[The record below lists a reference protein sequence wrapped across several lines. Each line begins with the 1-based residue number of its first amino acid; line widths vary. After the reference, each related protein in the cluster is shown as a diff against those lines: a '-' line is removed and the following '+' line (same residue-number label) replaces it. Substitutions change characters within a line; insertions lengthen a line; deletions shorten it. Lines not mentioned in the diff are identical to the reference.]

1 MLLKLYKI
9 VNRKG
14 SNVVKIKYLFHDA
27 ANADFFPGD
36 GEVSSFGT
44 GMSDTSYFGTFTNT
58 SKQTIVGI
66 PLVVAAATTKN
77 ASTLSAMNSRIEDKQ
92 IPVGAFYFIP
102 SSAFAVWNNLD
113 DNDAFRAS
121 LPLAVLE
128 AGRTYQGFYFP
139 LTALP
144 PFGSRAEVGTVDDS
158 NNVTITAADFFYLSA
173 AYFNS
178 KIRTLD
184 GRIEEGKKSINV
196 TGGDNGDYQMDYVSS
211 FNANLSVTFAQLMYQ
226 AAGLARTP
234 HLQVALTELTKNDK
248 GGFLVHI
255 KLDTS
260 TPSGKPQFAL
270 SYGTDLDNTSRHGAD
285 SVGMSGFVSAK
296 GMSFDCATTH
306 RSFDKDIKEIR
317 FQGVAREVAG
327 VDYFDDDAKRIRFYV
342 RI

>member
-1 MLLKLYKI
+1 M
-9 VNRKG
+9 
-14 SNVVKIKYLFHDA
+14 VKIKYLFHDG
-27 ANADFFPGD
+27 ANADFFPGI

-44 GMSDTSYFGTFTNT
+44 GMSDVSYFGTFTNT
-58 SKQTIVGI
+58 SKQTIVDI

-92 IPVGAFYFIP
+92 IPVGVFYFIP
-102 SSAFAVWNNLD
+102 SSAFAVWSSQGD
-113 DNDAFRAS
+113 DDAFWAS

-144 PFGSRAEVGTVDDS
+144 PFGSRAEVGTVEDS

-178 KIRTLD
+178 RIRTLD
-184 GRIEEGKKSINV
+184 GRIEEGKKFIDV
-196 TGGDNGDYQMDYVSS
+196 TGGDGGDYQMDYVSS

-226 AAGLARTP
+226 AAGDARTP
-234 HLQVALTELTKNDK
+234 HLQVALTGLTKNDK

-270 SYGTDLDNTSRHGAD
+270 SYDTDLDNTSRHGAD
-285 SVGMSGFVSAK
+285 SVGMSGFTSTK
-296 GMSFDCATTH
+296 GLSFDCVTTH
-306 RSFDKDIKEIR
+306 RNFDKDLKEIR

-327 VDYFDDDAKRIRFYV
+327 VDYFDDDAKRLRFYV

>member
-1 MLLKLYKI
+1 M
-9 VNRKG
+9 
-14 SNVVKIKYLFHDA
+14 VKIKYLFHDA
-27 ANADFFPGD
+27 ANAGFFPGN

-44 GMSDTSYFGTFTNT
+44 GMSDVSYFGTFTNT
-58 SKQTIVGI
+58 SEQTIVDI

-77 ASTLSAMNSRIEDKQ
+77 ASTLSAMNSRIEDKK
-92 IPVGAFYFIP
+92 IPVGVFYFIP
-102 SSAFAVWNNLD
+102 SSAYAGWSNLD
-113 DNDAFRAS
+113 DDNAFWAS
-121 LPLAVLE
+121 LPLVVLE

-144 PFGSRAEVGTVDDS
+144 PFGSRAEVGTVEDS
-158 NNVTITAADFFYLSA
+158 NQVTITAADFFYLSA

-178 KIRTLD
+178 RIRTLD
-184 GRIEEGKKSINV
+184 GRIEEGKKFIDV

-211 FNANLSVTFAQLMYQ
+211 FNANLSLTFAQLVYQ
-226 AAGLARTP
+226 AAGETRTP
-234 HLQVALTELTKNDK
+234 HLQIALTGLTKNDK

-270 SYGTDLDNTSRHGAD
+270 PYDTDLDNASRHGAD
-285 SVGMSGFVSAK
+285 SVGMSGFMSTK
-296 GMSFDCATTH
+296 GLSFDCVTTH
-306 RSFDKDIKEIR
+306 RNFDKDLKEIR

-327 VDYFDDDAKRIRFYV
+327 VDYFDDDAKRLRFYV